1 MGHAANAFDGE
12 PMSPPAA
19 GQVRRLRTRVKGMYL
34 STLDQW
40 RGPGRRPDTAAMPKH
55 PSPSQPEPPQTTWTI
70 YKFAS
75 RLQWLGTVQ
84 ATDKREAIEKAAK
97 EFRLDPAKLMA
108 ERQR

>member
-1 MGHAANAFDGE
+1 MRE
-12 PMSPPAA
+12 A
-19 GQVRRLRTRVKGMYL
+19 GLCCN
-34 STLDQW
+34 TLAGGGAVLIA
-40 RGPGRRPDTAAMPKH
+40 GPILGAMPKR

-70 YKFAS
+70 YKFGAS
-75 RLQWLGTVQ
+75 LKWVGTVQ

>member
-1 MGHAANAFDGE
+1 
-12 PMSPPAA
+12 
-19 GQVRRLRTRVKGMYL
+19 
-34 STLDQW
+34 
-40 RGPGRRPDTAAMPKH
+40 MPKR

-84 ATDKREAIEKAAK
+84 AADKREASEKAAK

-108 ERQR
+108 VRRR